1 MVVVVGAV
9 AWSAACSQYRAEQ
22 SPSVVVSCDEAERR
36 VRVLIDAHPGGLST
50 LAPDEREEL
59 QRLIEAVEAACS
71 PERATRFGTEVL
83 EPWTR

>member
-1 MVVVVGAV
+1 MLATL
-9 AWSAACSQYRAEQ
+9 AWSSACSEYRAEQ
-22 SPSVVVSCDEAERR
+22 RPTVVASCDEAERD
-36 VRVLIDAHPGGLST
+36 VRMLIDAHPGGLST
-50 LAPDEREEL
+50 LTPRERDEL